1 MQRGIFKMFNTSHL
15 LLLGGFSWKETKKL
29 GRKISQNS
37 NWPSTLA
44 NWPTEIPN
52 EQVFF
57 CSNTESSSRS
67 MTDHSVFKSWHILK
81 IMASTNIHTIWPINN
96 NTEVRKATFVCEI
109 GLRKR
114 KMRNWR
120 MRILTDVLAAQVAV
134 TEGSCSR
141 ASLTRVQTIRC
152 NRRLPHDIDI

>member
-15 LLLGGFSWKETKKL
+15 LLVGGFSWKETKKL

-67 MTDHSVFKSWHILK
+67 MTDHSVFKSRHILK

-120 MRILTDVLAAQVAV
+120 MRIPDGCSCGAGCC
-134 TEGSCSR
+134 GSCSR
-141 ASLTRVQTIRC
+141 ASLTRVRTIRC
-152 NRRLPHDIDI
+152 NRRQPHDIDI